1 MADGGMRNT
10 KGIPM
15 KVTKIFRPE
24 EREEKPERLLRVA
37 AYCRVSSK
45 CDEQRTSYEGQME
58 AYRDRI
64 EKEPGWTLAGLYADY
79 GLSGTRAEK
88 RPQFL
93 QMIQDCEEGKIDA
106 IICKSVSRFSRNT
119 IDAVHYI
126 QLLRGIGIRL
136 IFEKENIDTEGEYS
150 AMLLT
155 VLAAFAQ
162 EESHSHSENVKWGKR
177 KRAMAGNAPL
187 YPPYGYARSED
198 GTTMVIVPEEAEIVR
213 WIFDRYEHGMPIA
226 EIRRELRE
234 RGVPRP
240 RIDEYRLG
248 NWEES
253 RIWQMLNNVKY
264 MGDVITQKR
273 FTPDFMTGKEVKNT
287 GQLPQNYIFGHHEA
301 IITEKQFNRCGD
313 IQLMRSTSR
322 IRPVQYPY
330 SDMLRCPYC
339 GHVLWMAKTDQGRN
353 QFFFCQGEGACRG
366 FVIDR
371 PLVDAAL
378 LEAYAGLDISR
389 LPDCGEAETIRRT
402 KAEHPSFDAVDYW
415 WLDDLVEDIEFGRH
429 SYAPT
434 ELAAMPE
441 EMREAA
447 DDSTMAI
454 RWKCGITQEVP
465 TGIIRDSQFPKHK
478 AILWDAYVLRHEDKY
493 PKEAAEVRAK
503 WRKGSTHGRD

>member
-1 MADGGMRNT
+1 MAEGGM
-10 KGIPM
+10 
-15 KVTKIFRPE
+15 KIRKIYKPE
-24 EREEKPERLLRVA
+24 EKKSDASGMLRVA

-45 CDEQRTSYEGQME
+45 NAEQITSYEGQMAAFKE
-58 AYRDRI
+58 KI

-93 QMIQDCEEGKIDA
+93 QMIEDCENGKIDA

-119 IDAVHYI
+119 LDAVRYI
-126 QLLRGIGIRL
+126 QMFRAMGIRL

-177 KRAMAGNAPL
+177 KKAMAGNAPL
-187 YPPYGYARSED
+187 YPPYGYRKSDD
-198 GTTMVIVPEEAEIVR
+198 GTTMVIVPEEAEVVR
-213 WIFDRYEHGMPIA
+213 FIFDSYEHGKPIA
-226 EIRRELRE
+226 EIRRILRE
-234 RGVPRP
+234 NGTPRP
-240 RIDEYRLG
+240 MIDEYRVG
-248 NWEES
+248 NWEET
-253 RIWQMLNNVKY
+253 RIWGMLNNVKY
-264 MGDVITQKR
+264 MGDIVTQKR
-273 FTPDFMTGKEVKNT
+273 YTPDFMTGKEVKNK
-287 GQLPQNYIFGHHEA
+287 GVLPQNYIFGHHEP
-301 IITEKQFNRCGD
+301 IISEKQFNRCGD

-330 SDMLRCPYC
+330 ADMLRCPYC

-353 QFFFCQGEGACRG
+353 QFHFCQGEGACRG
-366 FVIDR
+366 FVIAR
-371 PLVDAAL
+371 PLVDAAIL
-378 LEAYAGLDISR
+378 KAYASIPLDEVDDSEA
-389 LPDCGEAETIRRT
+389 GELMKKT
-402 KAEHPSFDAVDYW
+402 KAEHPAFDAVDYW
-415 WLDDLVEDIEFGRH
+415 WLDDLVERIDFGLH

-447 DDSTMAI
+447 DDSDITI
-454 RWKCGITQEVP
+454 TWKCGIVQTVP

-478 AILWDAYVLRHEDKY
+478 AILWDAWVLRHEDKY
-493 PKEAAEVRAK
+493 PKQAAEVRAK
-503 WRKGSTHGRD
+503 WKKVKDHG

>member
-1 MADGGMRNT
+1 MA
-10 KGIPM
+10 KGSM
-15 KVTKIFRPE
+15 KITRIYKPE
-24 EREEKPERLLRVA
+24 EKENETDRPLRVA

-45 CDEQRTSYEGQME
+45 NEEQMTSYDTQLA
-58 AYRDRI
+58 AYRSRI
-64 EKEPGWTLAGLYADY
+64 EKEPGWELAGIYADY

-93 QMIQDCEEGKIDA
+93 QMIQDCEDGKIDVV
-106 IICKSVSRFSRNT
+106 ICKSVSRFSRNT
-119 IDAVHYI
+119 LDAVRYI
-126 QLLRGIGIRL
+126 QLLRGMGIRL
-136 IFEKENIDTEGEYS
+136 IFEKEQIDTEGEYS
-150 AMLLT
+150 EMVLA

-187 YPPYGYARSED
+187 YPPYGYRKSDD
-198 GTTMVIVPEEAEIVR
+198 GTTMEIVPEEAEIVR
-213 WIFDRYEHGMPIA
+213 FIFDSYEHGKPISV
-226 EIRRELRE
+226 IRKELRE
-234 RGVPRP
+234 KGIPRP
-240 RIDEYRLG
+240 RIDEYRIG
-248 NWEES
+248 NWEET
-253 RIWQMLNNVKY
+253 RIWGMLNNVKY
-264 MGDVITQKR
+264 MGDIVTQKR
-273 FTPDFMTGKEVKNT
+273 YTPDFMTGKEVKNK
-287 GQLPQNYIFGHHEA
+287 GELPQNYIFGHHEA

-378 LEAYAGLDISR
+378 LKAYADLDVSS
-389 LPDCGEAETIRRT
+389 LDDADLMKQT
-402 KAEHPSFDAVDYW
+402 KAEYPEFDTVDYW
-415 WLDDLVEDIEFGRH
+415 WLDDLVEHIEFGLH
-429 SYAPT
+429 SFAPT
-434 ELAAMPE
+434 ELSAMPE

-447 DDSTMAI
+447 DDSTMTI
-454 RWKCGITQEVP
+454 VWKCGISQTVP

-493 PKEAAEVRAK
+493 PKQAAEVREK
-503 WRKGSTHGRD
+503 WKKVKAHG